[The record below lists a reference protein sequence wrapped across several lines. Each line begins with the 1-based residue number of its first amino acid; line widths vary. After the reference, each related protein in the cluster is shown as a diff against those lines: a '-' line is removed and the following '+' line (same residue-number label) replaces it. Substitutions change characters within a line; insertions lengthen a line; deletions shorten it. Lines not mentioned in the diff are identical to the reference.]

1 MAFVAQILNTVVVHR
16 SKSETMIYR
25 SLIREL
31 TTTTTTTTITT
42 TGAFVVV
49 LLRRSGTNSVVVIE
63 LTQYL
68 LRTNSVLTQY

>member
-31 TTTTTTTTITT
+31 TTTTTTTITT